1 MWFQGQAKRKKGGRG
16 ECSGGSTEAQQRNSQ
31 ARGLSGKEGRGREA
45 VGGEE
50 HCWSSFVDVHEMRPH
65 HSHPRAVARALP
77 RPGSV
82 LPRMCSQE
90 ALQGEPRKGEKSR
103 RGSASELLLCAG
115 PRARQFTDSIS
126 FNHHNNRVRK
136 ESRLPVSSEEM
147 EAQSKTIFPS

>member
-1 MWFQGQAKRKKGGRG
+1 MPGGEQVLQQG
-16 ECSGGSTEAQQRNSQ
+16 NSQ
-31 ARGLSGKEGRGREA
+31 ARELSGKEGRGREA
-45 VGGEE
+45 VGGGEE
-50 HCWSSFVDVHEMRPH
+50 HCWTSFVDVHEMCPH

-82 LPRMCSQE
+82 LPSMYSQE
-90 ALQGEPRKGEKSR
+90 ALPGEPRKGEKSR
-103 RGSASELLLCAG
+103 RGSASELSLCAG